1 MERARVLNG
10 VFPDWDVGAPSP
22 MILASEHIV
31 RLAYYTGDGQ
41 VAVVIFDHCFE
52 YRMGMPD
59 ENGVSRHP
67 LGLLGLSEYEAHQ
80 VDDSSWLRTLEDRY
94 RVISDYTRDGR
105 RYEHYVFMFHDR
117 CFECVAS
124 GFRIGIQP
132 DGSVQEALLL
142 SVA

>member
-22 MILASEHIV
+22 MTLASEHVV
-31 RLAYYTGDGQ
+31 RLAYFMADGQ
-41 VAVVIFDHCFE
+41 VAVVTFDHCFE
-52 YRMGMPD
+52 HRMGMPD

-67 LGLLGLSEYEAHQ
+67 LGRLGLTEYEAHQ

-94 RVISDYTRDGR
+94 GVISDYTRDGR
-105 RYEHYVFMFHDR
+105 RYEHYVLLFHDR

-124 GFRIGIQP
+124 GYLVRIYAC
-132 DGSVQEALLL
+132 GSVLDALRL